1 MQPHFFLTLEEFSVA
16 RKENERARLS
26 FESLV
31 TKIQTLEKRYNIKCD
46 NYDLLLWHLHNTSQ
60 LERIEIHSDF
70 ILFDKKIPLLNF
82 FRSLCPNFYKDV
94 TELLENYQHEVKN
107 VNRQRNISHLI
118 YTFYTH
124 WEGSFLNCKRNK
136 RKSKSLS

>member
-107 VNRQRNISHLI
+107 VNR
-118 YTFYTH
+118 
-124 WEGSFLNCKRNK
+124 
-136 RKSKSLS
+136 